1 MSFVENKISNPSISL
16 EKYKEEYKLSID
28 HPEKFWKE
36 KASSI
41 DWIKKFSTVKE
52 SSFNDDVSIKWFN
65 GGSLNVSYNCIDRHL
80 KKKGEKIAIIWESDN
95 PEEVKK
101 LPTINYMMKYADLL
115 MG

>member
-1 MSFVENKISNPSISL
+1 MSFVENKISNPSISI

-80 KKKGEKIAIIWESDN
+80 KKK
-95 PEEVKK
+95 VKK
-101 LPTINYMMKYADLL
+101 LQLFGNPTIQKKVKK
-115 MG
+115 